1 MPLSLGFE
9 LHTSSGLR
17 HRIFCTQSRAFSD
30 LVGSGFLCAFW
41 YIFGLA
47 KPNDFRL
54 LWELSLEVFIGS
66 VCGKL
71 SLEALFGIRCG
82 QLLGGSVGGKLLAFS
97 AEARPV
103 AACFVKQAMR
113 ISQQWRC

>member
-1 MPLSLGFE
+1 M
-9 LHTSSGLR
+9 
-17 HRIFCTQSRAFSD
+17 
-30 LVGSGFLCAFW
+30 GSGFLSVFW

-54 LWELSLEVFIGS
+54 LWELSLEVFFGS

-71 SLEALFGIRCG
+71 SLEMLFGIRCG